1 MLQKTLLALALAGSV
16 LATGC
21 GGGGGSS
28 APSEPSAEPAARN
41 DVAGPLDVVQAPI
54 STQVLAP
61 LSSAVAGTPLT
72 SVVDCVDKAV
82 INDVIDVVDALALSL
97 QAGGANPAT
106 ALAAVAGDLQSEL
119 GDLVADLQGL
129 VLSLAG
135 GGAGC
140 NSTTSPVAGTNPLAG
155 TPLADFGNTLLP
167 VLAQLQQAL
176 DGNGTV
182 PAAPLSLAQLEFVLE
197 TLSGSFDEAFAL
209 LPAEVTGAPVVGPVL
224 GVVQQTLVDLEAV
237 ITSAA
242 SGTPDPTAITA
253 GITTTL
259 DNLLT
264 GLLTGVVPVQFLEGG
279 SLPDGVIS
287 GDIVGAVSTLTSVL
301 TGGLGTS
308 DPTTLVGDLTD
319 AVSGLL
325 DPLTG
330 GALAG
335 GDLGGGLFEGL
346 LGTLLGSLDGVTGG
360 TLPGG
365 ATGTPLDSV
374 LAALTGAL
382 SGTAGDTLLGDLLGT
397 IDGLLGGLFG
407 GLLDG

>member
-1 MLQKTLLALALAGSV
+1 MMQKTLLALALAGSV

-28 APSEPSAEPAARN
+28 APSGPTAEPAARN
-41 DVAGPLDVVQAPI
+41 DVAGPLDVVQVPI
-54 STQVLAP
+54 SEQVLAP
-61 LSSAVAGTPLT
+61 LSAAVAGTPLT
-72 SVVDCVDKAV
+72 TVVDCVDQAV
-82 INDVIDVVDALALSL
+82 VNDVIDVVDALALGL
-97 QAGGANPAT
+97 QAGAADPAT
-106 ALAAVAGDLQSEL
+106 ALAAVAGDLQSEI

-140 NSTTSPVAGTNPLAG
+140 NSSTSPFAGTNPLAG
-155 TPLADFGNTLLP
+155 TPLADFGSTLLP

-182 PAAPLSLAQLEFVLE
+182 PAAPLSLAQLETVLE
-197 TLSGSFDEAFAL
+197 MLTSSFDSAFAQ

-224 GVVQQTLVDLEAV
+224 AVVQQTLVDLESV

-242 SGTPDPTAITA
+242 SGTPDPAVITA

-259 DNLLT
+259 ENLLT
-264 GLLTGVVPVQFLEGG
+264 GMLTGVVPVQFLEGG
-279 SLPDGVIS
+279 SLPDGAIS
-287 GDIVGAVSTLTSVL
+287 GDIAGAVASLTSVL
-301 TGGLGTS
+301 TDGLGGG
-308 DPTTLVGDLTD
+308 DPTALVSDLTD
-319 AVSGLL
+319 AISGLL

-335 GDLGGGLFEGL
+335 GDLGGGLFEDL

-374 LAALTGAL
+374 LAALTDAL
-382 SGTAGDTLLGDLLGT
+382 SGTAGETLLGDLLGA

-407 GLLDG
+407 SLDG